1 MIEPICKSVIVA
13 SSCMNKISVLIHVY
27 KTLKYLILS
36 LSIRPSSLVPLTCQ
50 HSPSLEQTSQLLVFM
65 FKYPTIHMHDRHICD
80 SFTHIY
86 R

>member
-1 MIEPICKSVIVA
+1 
-13 SSCMNKISVLIHVY
+13 MNKISVLIHVY

-65 FKYPTIHMHDRHICD
+65 F
-80 SFTHIY
+80 
-86 R
+86 